1 MKDKTKAFIKELIPY
16 IVILIVVVLIRS
28 FIVTPVKVSGESM
41 YPTLKGTEVMILNK
55 LDKKY
60 ERYDIVVV
68 KSSDGDIIKRVYG
81 LPGETIECENN
92 TIYINGKK
100 IEDEYGHGKTMNFKK
115 YELGDNEYFVLGDNR
130 MNSKDSRI
138 FGPFKEDEIK
148 GTTKLVIFPFT
159 KIGNVE

>member
-1 MKDKTKAFIKELIPY
+1 MDSKTKAFFKELIPY
-16 IVILIVVVLIRS
+16 VIILIVVVLIRS
-28 FIVTPVKVSGESM
+28 YIVTPVKVSGQSM

-81 LPGETIECENN
+81 LPGETISCEGGN
-92 TIYINGKK
+92 IYINGKK
-100 IEDEYGHGKTMNFKK
+100 IDDDFGHGKTMDFKK
-115 YELGDNEYFVLGDNR
+115 VELKDDEYFVLGDNR

-138 FGPFKEDEIK
+138 FGPFTEKEIK
-148 GTTKLVIFPFT
+148 GKTKLVIFPFN
-159 KIGNVE
+159 KIGNVK